1 MKLEIELD
9 INKIDYDSINKQ
21 IQEKIEALN
30 ISEMADIENRINTI
44 LDIKIRNAYNKYF
57 DNNTY
62 YADTYNGKKIIN
74 DLQKEKFIEVSR
86 KIIDDIYKEN
96 KIEEIVAE
104 LFPRLF
110 VQAMYDSLYDTMCNS
125 IRSNNEN
132 TINNAISIVV
142 NMLNNHGIQ
151 V

>member
-9 INKIDYDSINKQ
+9 FNKIDYDSINKQ
-21 IQEKIEALN
+21 IQEKVEALN

-74 DLQKEKFIEVSR
+74 DLQKEKFTEVSR

>member
-9 INKIDYDSINKQ
+9 FNKNDYDSINKQ
-21 IQEKIEALN
+21 IQEKVEALN

-74 DLQKEKFIEVSR
+74 DLQKEKFTEVSR
-86 KIIDDIYKEN
+86 QIIDDIYKEN

>member
-30 ISEMADIENRINTI
+30 ISEMSDIEDRINTT
-44 LDIKIRNAYNKYF
+44 LNVKIRDVYNEYF

-74 DLQKEKFIEVSR
+74 DLQKEKFTEVSR

-110 VQAMYDSLYDTMCNS
+110 VQAMYDSLYDTVNNL
-125 IRSNNEN
+125 IRSNKDY
-132 TINNAISIVV
+132 TINTAINIVA
-142 NMLNNHGIQ
+142 NKLNNRGIQ
-151 V
+151 I

>member
-30 ISEMADIENRINTI
+30 IFEMDDIENRINTI
-44 LDIKIRNAYNKYF
+44 LDIKIRDAYNKYLGSGCS
-57 DNNTY
+57 
-62 YADTYNGKKIIN
+62 DTYEGRKIIDTIN
-74 DLQKEKFIEVSR
+74 KEKFTEVSR

>member
-9 INKIDYDSINKQ
+9 FNKNDYDSINKQ
-21 IQEKIEALN
+21 IQEKDEALN

-74 DLQKEKFIEVSR
+74 DLQKEKFTEVSR